1 MSDIHEQV
9 NHLIAGLELMGAF
22 DPQPTLEESLR
33 RYLASQWG
41 DQWLEC
47 VLQAN
52 LLKGNHTVYTAM
64 LIEPMVATMDE
75 YNHKY
80 ALRSFTVDR
89 DEFGQFYIAPPSP
102 VTGYES

>member
-22 DPQPTLEESLR
+22 EPQPTLEESLR

-47 VLQAN
+47 ALQAN
-52 LLKGNHTVYTAM
+52 LLKDGRTVYTAM
-64 LIEPMVATMDE
+64 LIESVGVCE
-75 YNHKY
+75 HYSHKY
-80 ALRSFTVDR
+80 AVRTYTVDR

-102 VTGYES
+102 VGGNE